1 MTPLSEPPRIGGT
14 LVWYYFICKREVWLM
29 ARGIEPDRQHDDLL
43 LGRLLDRSSYSR
55 DSHDVQ
61 EGNSRFDIVRDK
73 DGILVIGEVKKSS
86 RAKEASRMQLAHY
99 LYDLSRDGIYA
110 EGELLFPKEKKREHV
125 ILDDALKG
133 LLDKAYVDIKK
144 IVEGN
149 QPPPLRLTGFCKKC
163 AYSEWCWS

>member
-1 MTPLSEPPRIGGT
+1 
-14 LVWYYFICKREVWLM
+14 M

-55 DSHDVQ
+55 DNHDVQ
-61 EGNSRFDIVRDK
+61 EGNSRFDIVREK
-73 DGILVIGEVKKSS
+73 DGVLVIGEVKKSS

-99 LYDLSRDGIYA
+99 LYELSKEGIKA

-125 ILDDALKG
+125 ILDDVLKD
-133 LLDKAYVDIKK
+133 LLDKAYGEIK
-144 IVEGN
+144 IIAESH